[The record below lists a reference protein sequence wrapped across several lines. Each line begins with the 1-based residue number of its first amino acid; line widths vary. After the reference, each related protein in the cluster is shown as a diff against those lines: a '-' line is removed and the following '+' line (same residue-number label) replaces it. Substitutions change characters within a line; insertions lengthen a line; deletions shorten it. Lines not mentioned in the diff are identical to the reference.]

1 MPKVLCMTGMA
12 IAALILLL
20 FLFDLLVG
28 VIGYEAIA
36 PFRSASKLMDILFII
51 GSAILGYLSWST
63 FKEQI

>member
-12 IAALILLL
+12 ISALILLL

-28 VIGYEAIA
+28 VIGFEVIA
-36 PFRSASKLMDILFII
+36 PFRSASKMMDILFII
-51 GSAILGYLSWST
+51 GSIILGYLSWST

>member
-36 PFRSASKLMDILFII
+36 PFRC
-51 GSAILGYLSWST
+51 
-63 FKEQI
+63 